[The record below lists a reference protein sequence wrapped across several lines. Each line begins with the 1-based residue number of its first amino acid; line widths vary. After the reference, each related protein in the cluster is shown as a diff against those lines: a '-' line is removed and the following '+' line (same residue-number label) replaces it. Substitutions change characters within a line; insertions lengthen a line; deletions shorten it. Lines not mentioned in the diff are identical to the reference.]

1 MKIFRLIFP
10 SVHTAMILAAASLAT
25 ATSAQAIQCSAER
38 PSNARSYW
46 SYRLIDGRKCWY
58 EGKPMLSKASLHWA
72 PSRSA
77 STASRT
83 EPSIT
88 PANKFNLLDA
98 QASMPSDAAPIPKP
112 EAKLEVVD
120 AGPAPERSLT
130 PDSLRAWGE
139 GTAALAAKPIVT
151 IIDRWPDKELPQQ
164 GTKPASAGET
174 SRVNG
179 RAIMTTGIAFLAIL
193 AVLLTLFR
201 TLGGPRRRVGLQLLD
216 R

>member
-1 MKIFRLIFP
+1 
-10 SVHTAMILAAASLAT
+10 
-25 ATSAQAIQCSAER
+25 
-38 PSNARSYW
+38 
-46 SYRLIDGRKCWY
+46 
-58 EGKPMLSKASLHWA
+58 MLSKASLHWA

-98 QASMPSDAAPIPKP
+98 QASMPSDAAPMPKP

-130 PDSLRAWGE
+130 PDHLRAWGE

-164 GTKPASAGET
+164 GTKAAAGET

-193 AVLLTLFR
+193 AVLLTLFK

>member
-1 MKIFRLIFP
+1 MKIFRLIFL
-10 SVHTAMILAAASLAT
+10 SVHTAMILAAASLVT
-25 ATSAQAIQCSAER
+25 TTSAHAIQCSAER

-72 PSRSA
+72 PRAAGNSP
-77 STASRT
+77 RT

-98 QASMPSDAAPIPKP
+98 QASMPSDPAPMPKP

-120 AGPAPERSLT
+120 ATPAPERSLT
-130 PDSLRAWGE
+130 PDHLRAWGE
-139 GTAALAAKPIVT
+139 GTSALAAKPIVS
-151 IIDRWPDKELPQQ
+151 IIDRWPDQELPQQ
-164 GTKPASAGET
+164 ATKPVQAGEG

-179 RAIMTTGIAFLAIL
+179 RAIMTTAIAFLAIL
-193 AVLLTLFR
+193 AVLLTLFK

>member
-1 MKIFRLIFP
+1 MKIFRLIFL
-10 SVHTAMILAAASLAT
+10 SAHAAMILAGASLMT

-38 PSNARSYW
+38 PSNARTYW

-77 STASRT
+77 ANASRT
-83 EPSIT
+83 ESSIT

-98 QASMPSDAAPIPKP
+98 QASIPSDPVTEPKVEAKVEMADAAP
-112 EAKLEVVD
+112 
-120 AGPAPERSLT
+120 APDRSLT
-130 PDSLRAWGE
+130 PDNLRAWGE

-164 GTKPASAGET
+164 ATKAAPGGEA
-174 SRVNG
+174 SRVNS

-193 AVLLTLFR
+193 AVLLTVFK

>member
-1 MKIFRLIFP
+1 MKIFRLIFLG
-10 SVHTAMILAAASLAT
+10 VHAAMILAAASLVA
-25 ATSAQAIQCSAER
+25 ATSAYAIQCSAER
-38 PSNARSYW
+38 PSNARTYW

-72 PSRSA
+72 TSRSA
-77 STASRT
+77 SAASRT

-98 QASMPSDAAPIPKP
+98 QASMPSDPAPVSRP
-112 EAKLEVVD
+112 EAKLEMVD
-120 AGPAPERSLT
+120 ATPAPERSLT

-139 GTAALAAKPIVT
+139 GTAALTAKPIVA
-151 IIDRWPDKELPQQ
+151 IIDRWPDQELPQQ
-164 GTKPASAGET
+164 STKQAPTGEASQ
-174 SRVNG
+174 VNG
-179 RAIMTTGIAFLAIL
+179 RAIMTTAIAFLAIL
-193 AVLLTLFR
+193 AVLLTLFK